1 LPGSYLGYYASV
13 GCQLVLAA
21 HLITRDNNREP
32 HHVADPILF
41 NTNTNTDECWVR
53 SPAGE

>member
-1 LPGSYLGYYASV
+1 LGYYAPV